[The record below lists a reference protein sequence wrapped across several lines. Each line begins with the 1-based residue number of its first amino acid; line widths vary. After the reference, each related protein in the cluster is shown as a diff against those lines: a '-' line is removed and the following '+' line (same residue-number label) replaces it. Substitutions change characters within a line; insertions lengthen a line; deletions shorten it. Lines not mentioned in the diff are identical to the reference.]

1 VLSGISPSRT
11 RRPAAYS
18 NNSAY
23 LSHAI
28 AFSNLRRGDISLKAT
43 LTVEAVV
50 AKRERKSAR
59 RLTKNQ
65 VAAMA
70 TTLFIPRTSSQPGLT
85 RGQERRAVSLI
96 SGAHL
101 VSHFNQIAVIPL
113 FPLLHERLSVSFIQ
127 LGLALTVF
135 NVVSVIAQTPAG
147 ILVDRLGARKLLIA
161 ALLVGGIAFIG
172 LGVFTTYATLL
183 GAMVLAGLANSIY
196 HPADYDLL
204 HGVVQDTR
212 VGRAFS
218 YHTFAGYLGSG
229 MAPPLILWMTTA
241 FGMHVAFI
249 VAGCIGVAVALPLV
263 FATQLDRRVSASAAG
278 AGSPIGIRALLT
290 PTILGFT
297 LFFSMLSLST
307 SGIQNFSIVA
317 LHTIDHITLALA
329 NIGLTMFL
337 IGIALGILGGGI
349 IADKTTKHESVAIG
363 GFLCCALVTLA
374 IGALTLNGYV
384 AVLLLGL
391 AGLCSGLIMP
401 SRDMLVRKAA
411 PPGAMGRTFG
421 VVTTGFNIG
430 GAIGPMAFGLL
441 LDHDLT
447 RAMFYVSAVLM
458 VVTASLPILL
468 QALQRRNL
476 HTAASA
482 RA

>member
-161 ALLVGGIAFIG
+161 ALLAGGIAFIG
-172 LGVFTTYATLL
+172 LGMFTTYATLL

-229 MAPPLILWMTTA
+229 MAPPLILWMATA

-249 VAGCIGVAVALPLV
+249 VAGCIGFAVALPLV
-263 FATQLDRRVSASAAG
+263 FATQLDRRASASATA

-317 LHTIDHITLALA
+317 LHTIDRITLGLA

-349 IADKTTKHESVAIG
+349 IADKTTKHESVAIA

-430 GAIGPMAFGLL
+430 GAIGPMAFGML
-441 LDHDLT
+441 LDHD
-447 RAMFYVSAVLM
+447 
-458 VVTASLPILL
+458 
-468 QALQRRNL
+468 
-476 HTAASA
+476 
-482 RA
+482 

>member
-1 VLSGISPSRT
+1 
-11 RRPAAYS
+11 
-18 NNSAY
+18 
-23 LSHAI
+23 
-28 AFSNLRRGDISLKAT
+28 
-43 LTVEAVV
+43 
-50 AKRERKSAR
+50 
-59 RLTKNQ
+59 
-65 VAAMA
+65 MA
-70 TTLFIPRTSSQPGLT
+70 TVIFSPRTSSQAILT

-113 FPLLHERLSVSFIQ
+113 FPLLHQQLGVSFIQ

-135 NVVSVIAQTPAG
+135 NVVSVVAQTPAG
-147 ILVDRLGARKLLIA
+147 ILVDRLGARSLLIA
-161 ALLVGGIAFIG
+161 ALVAGGIAFIG

-183 GAMVLAGLANSIY
+183 GAMVLVGLANSVY

-204 HGVVQDTR
+204 HRVVQDTR

-218 YHTFAGYLGSG
+218 YHTFSGYVGSG
-229 MAPPLILWMTTA
+229 MAPPLMLWLATA
-241 FGMHVAFI
+241 FGMNVAFI
-249 VAGCIGVAVALPLV
+249 VAGFIGVAVALPLV
-263 FATQLDRRVSASAAG
+263 FAAQLDRRASASAAA
-278 AGSPIGIRALLT
+278 AGSPIGIRVLLT

-317 LHTIDHITLALA
+317 LHTLDHITLGLA

-337 IGIALGILGGGI
+337 IGIALGVLGGGI
-349 IADKTTKHESVAIG
+349 IADKTTRHESVAVA
-363 GFLCCALVTLA
+363 GFLCCAVVTLA
-374 IGALTLNGYV
+374 IGAFTLNGYL
-384 AVLLLGL
+384 AILLLGL
-391 AGLCSGLIMP
+391 AGFCSGLIMP

-441 LDHDLT
+441 LDHDLP
-447 RAMFYVSAVLM
+447 RWIFYFSALLM
-458 VVTASLPILL
+458 VVTASLPVLL
-468 QALQRRNL
+468 QALQRSNL
-476 HTAASA
+476 QTTASA
-482 RA
+482 AP

>member
-1 VLSGISPSRT
+1 M
-11 RRPAAYS
+11 AA
-18 NNSAY
+18 
-23 LSHAI
+23 
-28 AFSNLRRGDISLKAT
+28 
-43 LTVEAVV
+43 TVFA
-50 AKRERKSAR
+50 
-59 RLTKNQ
+59 
-65 VAAMA
+65 
-70 TTLFIPRTSSQPGLT
+70 PRTGSQPTLT

-113 FPLLHERLSVSFIQ
+113 FPLLHEHLGVSFIQ

-135 NVVSVIAQTPAG
+135 NVVSVVAQTAAG
-147 ILVDRLGARKLLIA
+147 ILVDRHGARKLLIA

-183 GAMVLAGLANSIY
+183 GAMVLAGLANSVY

-218 YHTFAGYLGSG
+218 YHTFSGYVGSG
-229 MAPPLILWMTTA
+229 MAPPLMLWMTTA
-241 FGMHVAFI
+241 IGMNVAFI

-263 FATQLDRRVSASAAG
+263 FATQLDRRISASAAA

-290 PTILGFT
+290 PAILGFT

-317 LHTIDHITLALA
+317 LHRIDHVTLGLA

-337 IGIALGILGGGI
+337 VGIALGILGGGI

-363 GFLCCALVTLA
+363 GFMCCAVVTLA
-374 IGALTLNGYV
+374 IGALTLDGYV

-447 RAMFYVSAVLM
+447 RSVFYVSAVLM
-458 VVTASLPILL
+458 VVTASLPILGP
-468 QALQRRNL
+468 RRL
-476 HTAASA
+476 PAA
-482 RA
+482 RTV